1 MHRVRLTGWRDRVTH
16 HVLSGV
22 TISESN
28 PPTGP
33 IEEVRPSAALPAR
46 GGARGHLVDLR
57 PLTESPAF
65 ARMWI
70 GGSITG
76 IGSQMTIVAVGLDIY
91 ARTQST
97 FAVSLVAA
105 FALGPMI
112 LFGLYGGV
120 LADSF
125 DRRKVALLSATV
137 AWATTAGLAAFS
149 WSGEDPTWPLYLLI
163 TVNTVASTMVGVAR
177 QAMVPR
183 LIRRELLPAA
193 GALGG
198 ISGGLMLTVGPALA
212 GVLIATVGF
221 AWTYTFDVVLFV
233 AAFYGLW
240 TLPSLRP
247 EGTPGR
253 PGMRAVVDGA
263 RFLKRAPNIRASFL
277 LDIFA
282 MTFGNPRVLFPAI
295 GAVLIGGGAITVGIL
310 TSAVAVGTLVLG
322 IFSGRLG
329 AVRRQGLAVGI
340 GVGVYG
346 ATILLLGVVL
356 LLAAFSPMT
365 VSESLD
371 DVNWVALIAA
381 CIQLAASGAADSVS
395 MIYRNTML
403 QASVPDQMRGR
414 LQGLFT
420 VVVTGGPRVGDLYVG
435 VLSVTALLWFP
446 PLLGGVVIMVAA
458 AVILRV
464 QRTLRAYDAL
474 DPQP

>member
-1 MHRVRLTGWRDRVTH
+1 
-16 HVLSGV
+16 
-22 TISESN
+22 
-28 PPTGP
+28 
-33 IEEVRPSAALPAR
+33 
-46 GGARGHLVDLR
+46 
-57 PLTESPAF
+57 
-65 ARMWI
+65 MWI

-97 FAVSLVAA
+97 LAVSLVAA
-105 FALGPMI
+105 FALGPMV
-112 LFGLYGGV
+112 LFGIYGGV

-125 DRRKVALLSATV
+125 DRRVVALLSASV

-149 WSGEDPTWPLYLLI
+149 WSGAEATWPLYALI
-163 TVNTVASTMVGVAR
+163 TLNTVASTMVGVAR

-198 ISGGLMLTVGPALA
+198 ISGGVMLTVGPALA
-212 GVLIATVGF
+212 GVLIAWVGF
-221 AWTYTFDVVLFV
+221 SWTYTIDVVLFV

-247 EGTPGR
+247 EGTPDR
-253 PGMRAVVDGA
+253 PGLRAVIDGA
-263 RFLKRAPNIRASFL
+263 KFLKRAPNIRASFL

-295 GAVLIGGGAITVGIL
+295 GAVLIGGGAITVGVL
-310 TSAVAVGTLVLG
+310 TSAIAIGALLLG
-322 IFSGRLG
+322 LFSGKLG
-329 AVRRQGLAVGI
+329 TVRRQGVSMSI

-346 ATILLLGVVL
+346 ATILLFGVVL
-356 LLAAFSPMT
+356 LVAALAPGT
-365 VSESLD
+365 VSDSLD
-371 DVNWVALIAA
+371 DVNWPTLVAA
-381 CIQLAASGAADSVS
+381 CILLAASGAADAIA

-403 QASVPDQMRGR
+403 QASVPDRMRGR

-446 PLLGGVVIMVAA
+446 PLLGGVIIMVAA

-464 QRTLRAYDAL
+464 QSTLKEYDAL
-474 DPQP
+474 DPRP

>member
-1 MHRVRLTGWRDRVTH
+1 M
-16 HVLSGV
+16 
-22 TISESN
+22 SESN
-28 PPTGP
+28 PATGP
-33 IEEVRPSAALPAR
+33 IDEVRPSTALPPADDSRLDAR
-46 GGARGHLVDLR
+46 RGARAHLVDLR
-57 PLTESPAF
+57 PLRESPAF

-91 ARTQST
+91 DRTQST

-105 FALGPMI
+105 FALVPMV

-125 DRRKVALLSATV
+125 DRRIVALVSASV
-137 AWATTAGLAAFS
+137 AWVTTAGLAAYA
-149 WSGEDPTWPLYLLI
+149 WSEAAPTAPLYLLI
-163 TVNTVASTMVGVAR
+163 TLNTVAATMVGVAR

-198 ISGGLMLTVGPALA
+198 ISGGLMATVGPALA
-212 GVLIATVGF
+212 GVLVATVGF
-221 AWTYTFDVVLFV
+221 AWTYTIDVVLFV

-247 EGTPGR
+247 EGEKTR
-253 PGMRAVVDGA
+253 PGMRSVIDGA
-263 RFLKRAPNIRASFL
+263 QFLKRAPNIRASFL

-295 GAVLIGGGAITVGIL
+295 GAVLIGGGAITVGVL
-310 TSAVAVGTLVLG
+310 TSAVAVGALLLSV
-322 IFSGRLG
+322 FSGQLG

-346 ATILLLGVVL
+346 ATIVLFGVVL
-356 LLAAFSPMT
+356 LVAALRPGVVDASL
-365 VSESLD
+365 ES
-371 DVNWVALIAA
+371 VNWPALIAA
-381 CIQLAASGAADSVS
+381 CLLLAASGAADSIS

-403 QASVPDQMRGR
+403 QASVPDHMRGR

-420 VVVTGGPRVGDLYVG
+420 VVVTGGPRIGDLYVG

-446 PLLGGVVIMVAA
+446 PLLGGLVIVVAA
-458 AVILRV
+458 AVIVRV
-464 QRTLRAYDAL
+464 QRTLRFYDAA